1 MKRYY
6 VEKSSVQN
14 VIERI
19 TAAQQKTNIF
29 CNVAV
34 KPYRGKKHDPANIV
48 VVVVG

>member
-6 VEKSSVQN
+6 VENSSVQN

-19 TAAQQKTNIF
+19 TAAQQKANIF
-29 CNVAV
+29 SNVAV
-34 KPYRGKKHDPANIV
+34 KPYKGKKHDPVNTV